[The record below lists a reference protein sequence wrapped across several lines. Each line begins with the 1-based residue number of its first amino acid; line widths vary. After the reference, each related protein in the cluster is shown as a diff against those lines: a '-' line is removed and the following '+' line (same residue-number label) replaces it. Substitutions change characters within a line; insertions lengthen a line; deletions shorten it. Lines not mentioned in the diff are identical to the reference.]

1 MTEIIKVQIEGTTPL
16 LFNRFR
22 DIQIEGKSKKRTGAL
37 AESDIEDKLYLIDE
51 KVHVPAVYIKN
62 CITEASKQFKIIGKG
77 KSTYSKIVASTVDI
91 NPFMIEF
98 KSNKYEV
105 FRISAVNPM
114 TKGRMMTER
123 PKYNKW
129 SVEFEIIL
137 NDPAV
142 PISVIHEI
150 LEHAGKYVGIGDWR
164 PEKKGMFGKFMI
176 SSFKEVKN
184 KIT

>member
-1 MTEIIKVQIEGTTPL
+1 MTEKINVTIEGTTPI

-22 DIQIEGKSKKRTGAL
+22 DVAIEGKSKKRTGAI
-37 AESDIEDKLYLIDE
+37 AELDIEDKLYLDE
-51 KVHVPAVYIKN
+51 DRKTQLPSVYLKN
-62 CITEASKQFKIIGKG
+62 SITEAGKQFRIPGKG

-91 NPFMIEF
+91 EPFYIKLDAKNF
-98 KSNKYEV
+98 EV

-123 PKYNKW
+123 PKYSKW
-129 SVEFEIIL
+129 KASFQIVL

-142 PISVIHEI
+142 PISVINEI
-150 LEHAGKYVGIGDWR
+150 LEHAGKYVGVGDWR

-176 SSFKEVKN
+176 TEFKKQ
-184 KIT
+184 

>member
-1 MTEIIKVQIEGTTPL
+1 MEKIKVTIEGITPI

-22 DIQIEGKSKKRTGAL
+22 DVEIEGKSKKRTGAM
-37 AESDIEDKLYLIDE
+37 AEKEIEDKLYLDE
-51 KVHVPAVYIKN
+51 KGKTQLPSVYIKN
-62 CITEASKQFKIIGKG
+62 SITEAGKQFKIIGKG

-91 NPFMIEF
+91 EPFYIEMDV
-98 KSNKYEV
+98 KKYEV

-123 PKYNKW
+123 PKYTSWKT
-129 SVEFEIIL
+129 SFQIIL

-142 PISVIHEI
+142 PVSVINEI
-150 LEHAGKYVGIGDWR
+150 LEHAGKYVGVGDWR

-176 SSFKEVKN
+176 TEFKKQ
-184 KIT
+184 

>member
-1 MTEIIKVQIEGTTPL
+1 MTEKIKVTIEGITPI

-22 DIQIEGKSKKRTGAL
+22 DVSIEGKSKKRTGAMTE
-37 AESDIEDKLYLIDE
+37 ADIEDKLYLDE
-51 KVHVPAVYIKN
+51 KGKTQLPSVYIKN

-77 KSTYSKIVASTVDI
+77 KSTYSKIVASTVNIEPFYI
-91 NPFMIEF
+91 NLEADKF
-98 KSNKYEV
+98 EV

-123 PKYNKW
+123 PKYSKW
-129 SVEFEIIL
+129 KASFQIVL

-142 PISVIHEI
+142 PSSVINEI
-150 LEHAGKYVGIGDWR
+150 LEHAGKYVGVGDWR

-176 SSFKEVKN
+176 TEFKKQ
-184 KIT
+184 

>member
-1 MTEIIKVQIEGTTPL
+1 MEKVNVEITGTTPI

-22 DIQIEGKSKKRTGAL
+22 DAAIEGKSKKRTGAML
-37 AESDIEDKLYLIDE
+37 ETDIEDKLYLDD
-51 KVHVPAVYIKN
+51 KGKTMLPSVYLKN
-62 CITEASKQFKIIGKG
+62 SISEAAKQFKIVGKG
-77 KSTYSKIVASTVDI
+77 KSTYSKIVASTVDVS
-91 NPFMIEF
+91 PFMISF
-98 KSNKYEV
+98 DCGKYDI

-123 PKYNKW
+123 PKFDKW
-129 SVEFEIIL
+129 KVSFEIIL

-142 PISVIHEI
+142 PISVINEI

-176 SSFKEVKN
+176 SSFKQAKQ
-184 KIT
+184 